1 MSVLHYKENCHGWL
15 SFVLGCCCFAIVVMA
30 SQRFRVN
37 KEVAIYAIC
46 VALSMIPSA
55 LIVVLTITMAVGT
68 QVMVSKKVIVRKLD
82 SLEALGG
89 INDICSDKT
98 GTLTQGKMIA
108 KKVWLPNVGTLEV
121 QNSMNHTIL
130 LLVMSNFRHFHQNLS
145 KKPMKKSTL
154 TNHTLI
160 QCHKLCMTG

>member
-1 MSVLHYKENCHGWL
+1 
-15 SFVLGCCCFAIVVMA
+15 MA
-30 SQRFRVN
+30 SQKFNVN

-55 LIVVLTITMAVGT
+55 LIVVLTITMAVGA
-68 QVMVSKKVIVRKLD
+68 QVMVSKHVIVRKLD

-108 KKVWLPNVGTLEV
+108 KKVWLPTIGTLNV
-121 QNSMNHTIL
+121 DNSDEPYNPTVGDVRYTRFSPKFIKETDEEIDINSPYPDDPKPRNFHNWLMTCL
-130 LLVMSNFRHFHQNLS
+130 LYTSRCV
-145 KKPMKKSTL
+145 
-154 TNHTLI
+154 
-160 QCHKLCMTG
+160 